1 MEEKDD
7 DAEEEEQD
15 EGETIWE
22 EEDEEEEETI
32 EDEEEEKNDGA
43 EDKEEEEEN
52 EQEEEEEK
60 RRTNEARTLTVAP
73 MHLWRRNS
81 LASTAHGSAFLPCRS
96 LPSRGPRMELRL
108 TRRSVPL
115 LTSATTST
123 SPLTTSTIFPV
134 KQGLAC
140 MCCSPRHRMP
150 CNSGNEDAKCIGW
163 RE

>member
-22 EEDEEEEETI
+22 EEETI

-43 EDKEEEEEN
+43 EDK
-52 EQEEEEEK
+52 EEEEEK